1 MDRSRVAVGTAF
13 ALQGLTFAAVVTQT
27 PRLQDRFALG
37 EGDVTLILVVVA
49 VVAGVGS
56 TLAGAF
62 AARRTSAVALTTSLV
77 GIGLGAALVG
87 LAPSFPLLVAA
98 FACYGLALGG
108 VDAMMNV
115 QGVRLQ
121 AARGTSLMTGFH
133 GLWSVGG
140 VAGAGY
146 AALAGRLDVAVVADL
161 VLLGLVVAA
170 VGVGSRRHLVVDGPG
185 AAASRSA
192 AASRHSP
199 SAGPVVPWR
208 PVLLFGLVICLY
220 YAADTGTATW
230 CSVFL
235 DDTLDASAGVVPL
248 AYAGYQAGGL
258 VSRLGGDL
266 VVRRVGAAPVVA
278 AGAATGAVGYLGV
291 LLAPT
296 PILAVAAFVVV
307 GFGLAVIAPLAFAA
321 LAGSVPEDAV
331 DEAVARMNVAN
342 YVGAILGGGLIGAVA
357 GAGALHA
364 AFVVPLVMALAILL
378 TARSFR
384 TADAR

>member
-1 MDRSRVAVGTAF
+1 MAVATAF

-27 PRLQDRFALG
+27 PRQQDRFGLG

-49 VVAGVGS
+49 VVAGIGS
-56 TLAGAF
+56 TLAGVL
-62 AARRTSAVALTTSLV
+62 AARRSSAVALTASLV
-77 GIGLGAALVG
+77 GIGLGATLVG
-87 LAPSFPLLVAA
+87 LAPSFPLLVVA

-121 AARGTSLMTGFH
+121 ARRGTSLMTGFH
-133 GLWSVGG
+133 AWWSVGG
-140 VAGAGY
+140 VVGAGY
-146 AALAGRLDVAVVADL
+146 AALAGRLDAPLAADL
-161 VLLGLVVAA
+161 ALVGLVV
-170 VGVGSRRHLVVDGPG
+170 VGLGLGSRRHLVVDAG
-185 AAASRSA
+185 AASVVASDRA
-192 AASRHSP
+192 ATR
-199 SAGPVVPWR
+199 PVVPWR
-208 PVLLFGLVICLY
+208 PVLLFGFVICLY

-266 VVRRVGAAPVVA
+266 VVRRLGAAPVVA
-278 AGAATGAVGYLGV
+278 AGAATGALGYAGV

-296 PILAVAAFVVV
+296 PVTAVAAFVVV
-307 GFGLAVIAPLAFAA
+307 GFGLAVITPLAFAA
-321 LAGSVPEDAV
+321 LAGSVPDDAV

-364 AFVVPLVMALAILL
+364 AFAVPLAMALAILL
-378 TARSFR
+378 LARSFR
-384 TADAR
+384 PADAR